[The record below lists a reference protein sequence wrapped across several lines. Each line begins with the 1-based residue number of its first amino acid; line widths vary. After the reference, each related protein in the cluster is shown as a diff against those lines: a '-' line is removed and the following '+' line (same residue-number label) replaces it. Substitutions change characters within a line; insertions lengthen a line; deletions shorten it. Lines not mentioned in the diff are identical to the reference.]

1 VAAHGTGFRPNDQ
14 VSLYVFSVGKF
25 LGNINTSGIVIC
37 GLNDNSYRDIIE
49 EISHHKNIKIYT
61 TLLNGQ
67 LTSKKII
74 TNVTSASDQI
84 DKINAAL
91 PMVRDLESSDQ
102 EMDELAAKAT
112 KTFDDLMDLGFN
124 VDSRFAAEIFG
135 VAGTMLGHAL
145 TAKTAKLNKK
155 LKMVDLQMKKLKLDQ
170 DQRRNAP
177 EAAME
182 TAHGQVLSRNDLLE
196 RLIASGAQNNNKA

>member
-1 VAAHGTGFRPNDQ
+1 MPYLDQ
-14 VSLYVFSVGKF
+14 P
-25 LGNINTSGIVIC
+25 T
-37 GLNDNSYRDIIE
+37 IE
-49 EISHHKNIKIYT
+49 ETKTY
-61 TLLNGQ
+61 
-67 LTSKKII
+67 I
-74 TNVTSASDQI
+74 TEIDSTI

-155 LKMVDLQMKKLKLDQ
+155 LRVIDLQLKKARLDQ
-170 DQRRNAP
+170 QNPTDDAPTHAGQGHVLDRN
-177 EAAME
+177 EI
-182 TAHGQVLSRNDLLE
+182 LD
-196 RLIASGAQNNNKA
+196 RLIGDRRSIVKKE

>member
-1 VAAHGTGFRPNDQ
+1 MTRKLQELFDLPPSGGIPVEMPDLDQ
-14 VSLYVFSVGKF
+14 P
-25 LGNINTSGIVIC
+25 T
-37 GLNDNSYRDIIE
+37 IE
-49 EISHHKNIKIYT
+49 ETKTY
-61 TLLNGQ
+61 
-67 LTSKKII
+67 I
-74 TNVTSASDQI
+74 TEIDSTI

-155 LKMVDLQMKKLKLDQ
+155 LKVIDLQLKKARLDQ
-170 DQRRNAP
+170 QNPDDAPTQQGQGHVLDRN
-177 EAAME
+177 EI
-182 TAHGQVLSRNDLLE
+182 LE
-196 RLIASGAQNNNKA
+196 RLIGDRRTIAKKE